1 MLKSVI
7 NLNKK
12 NFSIDSILLINL
24 VLAFFPI
31 SFVLGNFITNI
42 NLVLFCVLGIFNLRS
57 KILTTKFNLPIK
69 IIFLLFF
76 EFPKSYL
83 FIKNKIPQKT
93 FQYFNGANGNTNSQ
107 SEHN

>member
-1 MLKSVI
+1 MLKSVT

-42 NLVLFCVLGIFNLRS
+42 NLVLFCVLGIFHLRS
-57 KILTTKFNLPIK
+57 KILTTKFNLSIK
-69 IIFLLFF
+69 EL
-76 EFPKSYL
+76 
-83 FIKNKIPQKT
+83 
-93 FQYFNGANGNTNSQ
+93 
-107 SEHN
+107 

>member
-31 SFVLGNFITNI
+31 SFVLGSLITNT

-57 KILTTKFNLPIK
+57 KIL
-69 IIFLLFF
+69 
-76 EFPKSYL
+76 
-83 FIKNKIPQKT
+83 
-93 FQYFNGANGNTNSQ
+93 
-107 SEHN
+107 